1 MIRTTEHAV
10 EETLDLRG
18 TVLPTLGRAAV
29 FPAHG
34 HRRQRHG
41 MGSLW
46 VGVLLAA
53 ATLGGCA
60 SDGRH
65 ATSGDGQ
72 HDGWQRYGLASG
84 QTDHVPPVSLGS
96 LRGDE
101 RAITVEGEIIEV
113 CKVKGCW
120 MVLKD
125 DSGREVFVRF
135 RDYSFFVPRNA
146 ASHRAVL
153 LGDAQVVDVS
163 VEQLQHFAEDAGRT
177 PAEIALITTPE
188 QRLEFMA
195 DVVWIEGTDLDLPY
209 PHAR

>member
-1 MIRTTEHAV
+1 MATS
-10 EETLDLRG
+10 
-18 TVLPTLGRAAV
+18 VLAGLLT
-29 FPAHG
+29 
-34 HRRQRHG
+34 
-41 MGSLW
+41 GSL
-46 VGVLLAA
+46 L
-53 ATLGGCA
+53 LGGCA
-60 SDGRH
+60 AGNPS
-65 ATSGDGQ
+65 TSAGAGTADAA
-72 HDGWQRYGLASG
+72 HDGWQRYGLGSGRSAG
-84 QTDHVPPVSLGS
+84 QTEHVPPVSLGS

-101 RAITVEGEIIEV
+101 RAITVEGEILEV

-135 RDYSFFVPRNA
+135 RDYAFFVPRNA
-146 ASHRAVL
+146 ADHRAVL
-153 LGDAQVVDVS
+153 LGDARVVDVS

-177 PAEIALITTPE
+177 PAEIAAITAPE